1 MQIPEAAR
9 AIGIAEQDVREV
21 KPHEGGVEIVGWD
34 GTRRLLAEDGWYA
47 LDDHFATAGLR
58 RWEPKAGDDE
68 SENEPEDELEEP
80 PHDEVRDLAVE
91 VPEGTVNEVLTWVGD
106 DHDRAVAALHAELQ
120 RDTPRKG
127 LVTDL
132 EKRAEG

>member
-9 AIGIAEQDVREV
+9 ALGLAEPDIREV
-21 KPHEGGVEIVGWD
+21 KPHPAGVEVVGWD

-47 LDDHFATAGLR
+47 LDDHYATAALR
-58 RWEPKAGDDE
+58 RYEEPAE
-68 SENEPEDELEEP
+68 EEPEP
-80 PHDEVRDLAVE
+80 PHEEVRDLAVE

-106 DHDRAVAALHAELQ
+106 DHDRAVAALHAELA
-120 RDTPRKG
+120 RETPRKG
-127 LVTDL
+127 LVADL